1 MFRIL
6 GRVGKIEHDI
16 EETKKYHYDFK
27 FKEGG
32 KIVPIVA
39 DETVEFKQGD
49 AKSIKIKEIKIP
61 PKHLVLICSYAR
73 HRVGHV
79 IAMGE
84 EFPVPVEM
92 ERSADRAM
100 FIAGIDG
107 TVSKDDLIGMALLIP
122 IETM

>member
-6 GRVGKIEHDI
+6 GRVGKIEHEI
-16 EETKKYHYDFK
+16 ESKKYLYDFK

-32 KIVPIVA
+32 KIIPIVA
-39 DETVEFKQGD
+39 DEDVEFKQGD

-61 PKHLVLICSYAR
+61 PKHLILLCPYAR
-73 HRVGHV
+73 HRVGHI
-79 IAMGE
+79 IAIGE

-107 TVSKDDLIGMALLIP
+107 KVSKDDLIGMALLIP
-122 IETM
+122 IEVM

>member
-16 EETKKYHYDFK
+16 GEAKKYQYDFK

-32 KIVPIVA
+32 MIVPIIA

-61 PKHLVLICSYAR
+61 PKHLILMCSYAR
-73 HRVGHV
+73 HRVGHI
-79 IAMGE
+79 IAVGE
-84 EFPVPVEM
+84 EFPVPIEM
-92 ERSADRAM
+92 ERTADNAM

-107 TVSKDDLIGMALLIP
+107 TVSKGDLIGMAILIP
-122 IETM
+122 IEIM